1 MFSSETIKVGIK
13 NNEWNFVFY
22 TAPFNFI
29 INAIRQQL
37 LETAFYFLLHYFYE
51 SKSEAPIHSRM
62 LNTIIG
68 ISFALQKFDF
78 VHIEHISTHPLE
90 NYFGMFRLAC
100 KNDHSALNILRA
112 IGKSVIIKKK
122 LDELNLSDAIRTHI
136 SISGAKGEYSCL
148 GGKLLDIYNLIPFEL
163 FKILWRKTI
172 WPDTD
177 VNSFV
182 EWFM

>member
-1 MFSSETIKVGIK
+1 
-13 NNEWNFVFY
+13 
-22 TAPFNFI
+22 
-29 INAIRQQL
+29 
-37 LETAFYFLLHYFYE
+37 
-51 SKSEAPIHSRM
+51 M

-78 VHIEHISTHPLE
+78 VHIGHISTHPLE

-122 LDELNLSDAIRTHI
+122 LDELNLSDAIRTRI
-136 SISGAKGEYSCL
+136 SISGAKAEYSCI
-148 GGKLLDIYNLIPFEL
+148 GGKLLDIYNLTPFEL

-182 EWFM
+182 EWFMSYKT